1 MVVHFYTKNGL
12 THNLQVHLLHMTIN
26 DQIQL
31 KLIELGGDIIL
42 IHSDIRQGFEIPF
55 INKTTFLNAH
65 IEKIKLLRTN
75 MSIWMPSFNYDFV
88 QKGKS
93 YQVNNCPSQV
103 GVLSEYFRRN
113 DAEWRTPI
121 PVFSFAGMGE
131 QPILDISGMINPFGW
146 NSAWMFLYEKNALLM
161 FYGASF
167 NSSTILHYI
176 ETVSNC
182 LCYRYDKLFYGKIEK
197 SNGEEIDA
205 TLVYHVR
212 PMGRRLVYDVN
223 RTEDDLKK
231 NDILFLFQESRS
243 VILLCRVRDLV
254 NFCLGKLKQDPLY
267 FLDIETKLWV
277 EPLLNRL
284 GRPFIITD
292 FEKSQD

>member
-1 MVVHFYTKNGL
+1 MVNYFRIKYRL
-12 THNLQVHLLHMTIN
+12 CHNSQVHLLHMTIRE
-26 DQIQL
+26 QIQR
-31 KLIELGGDIIL
+31 KLIELGGDTIL

-55 INKTTFLNAH
+55 INRTTFLNAH
-65 IEKIKLLRTN
+65 IEEIQLLRTN
-75 MSIWMPSFNYDFV
+75 MSIWMPSFNYHFLL
-88 QKGKS
+88 KGKS

-113 DAEWRTPI
+113 AAEWRTPI

-131 QPILDISGMINPFGW
+131 QPMLDISGIIDPFGW
-146 NSAWMFLYEKNALLM
+146 HSAWNFLYEKDALLM

-176 ETVSNC
+176 ERVSNC
-182 LCYRYDKLFYGKIEK
+182 LCYRYDKLFYGKIGK

-205 TLVYHVR
+205 TLLYHVR
-212 PMGRRLVYDVN
+212 PLGTRLVYDVN
-223 RTEDDLKK
+223 KIEDDLKK
-231 NDILFLFQESRS
+231 NDVLFLFQESRS

-254 NFCLGKLKQDPLY
+254 KFCLGMLKQDPLY
-267 FLDIETKLWV
+267 FLDIDTKLWV

-292 FEKSQD
+292 FEKS